1 MRRTYRPRPLREQSS
16 FRRALAIADTEEF
29 AAITRALTAT
39 TGRRKAVPYRAA
51 IVALLLHGIRG
62 VGPMWLT
69 SVADTLCSLGRRKLD
84 ELGVT
89 SSAPMNSI
97 QEALTKLAEALT
109 AGLVVTYP
117 DGTTTT
123 LRVDDFTAL
132 VRLGIPAGYKVS
144 KSVAL
149 DGMDYPSWA
158 VQRDHVDTTTG
169 EIWPSADPGAAIGHR
184 TSTPSHDSKWYCG
197 REINLACTAAEH
209 GNPLIAPHLVVGMA
223 IRSGTQD
230 RGPAGSAA
238 VLQAARH
245 FNTTEV
251 LADRGYTQLTPTSFW
266 LPLFEHGIRI
276 VHDLKSQQR
285 GARSASVPGVIIVD
299 GHPFS
304 AAMPANLRKLT
315 PPKLSDPAQEQERI
329 RRLYDKR
336 AAYAFTPHS
345 RLDPNTGAQR
355 FKGPARTGHL
365 RCPNVPSSM
374 RLPRDRPLAT
384 CKKGDSCSCGSVI
397 TLPLGDDAHLR
408 QRWLYGT
415 TAWKHAYSRRVAIE
429 SVNAEARTHR
439 GHIDRG
445 FTRVH
450 GNARTAILLTFAYIG
465 LNVRIL
471 NDWYETR
478 GLDDPWSTLV
488 EDPEDDRIRQPLAN
502 PDRLTIRDR
511 LTAGSDPPTKRTAVR
526 S

>member
-1 MRRTYRPRPLREQSS
+1 
-16 FRRALAIADTEEF
+16 
-29 AAITRALTAT
+29 
-39 TGRRKAVPYRAA
+39 
-51 IVALLLHGIRG
+51 
-62 VGPMWLT
+62 
-69 SVADTLCSLGRRKLD
+69 
-84 ELGVT
+84 
-89 SSAPMNSI
+89 
-97 QEALTKLAEALT
+97 
-109 AGLVVTYP
+109 VVTYR
-117 DGTTTT
+117 DGTTAT
-123 LRVDDFTAL
+123 LGVDDFTAL
-132 VRLGIPAGYKVS
+132 VRLGIPPGYEVS

-149 DGMDYPSWA
+149 DGMDYPTWA
-158 VQRDHVDTTTG
+158 IQRDHVDPTTG

-209 GNPLIAPHLVVGMA
+209 GHPLIAPHLVVGMA
-223 IRSGTQD
+223 IRSGNQD
-230 RGPAGSAA
+230 RGPAGSTA

-251 LADRGYTQLTPTSFW
+251 LADRGYTQLAATSFW

-276 VHDLKSQQR
+276 VHDLKTQQR

-315 PPKLSDPAQEQERI
+315 PPKLSDPAEEQERI

-345 RLDPNTGAQR
+345 KLDPNTGTQR

-365 RCPNVPSSM
+365 RCPNVPASM
-374 RLPRDRPLAT
+374 RLPRDRPLAA
-384 CKKGDSCSCGSVI
+384 CKKGGACACGLVI
-397 TLPLGDDAHLR
+397 TLPLSDDAHLR

-415 TAWKHAYSRRVAIE
+415 TPWKHEYSRRVAIE

-450 GNARTAILLTFAYIG
+450 GNVRTAILLTFAYIG

-478 GLDDPWSTLV
+478 GLTDPWSTRV

-502 PDRLTIRDR
+502 PDRPTIRDR
-511 LTAGSDPPTKRTAVR
+511 LTAGSDPPTN
-526 S
+526 